1 MVSASSTAEKQL
13 DHRGGCPTT
22 DWRDAMTD
30 PARYVHIVDDL
41 SELDALERGPVL
53 VHSLEGFLD
62 PGNAAALA
70 TQHLL
75 GQSPGRVVA
84 SFDIDAFYDYRAR
97 RPPMTFSENRYEAY
111 ETPRLVVRLNHDT
124 LGTPYLLMHGPEP
137 DTHWEA
143 FALAVRSVVE
153 RLRVRLTVS
162 LGAVPMAVPHT
173 RPVMLTNHA
182 TVPSLLIAEN
192 VWKGQ
197 IRVPASAQSLLELR
211 LGGWGH
217 PAMGFVAHIPH
228 YVAQFDYPAAAA
240 KMLESV
246 EIVTGLQWELGD
258 LEAAGEAKLLEIASQ
273 IEDSDEVRDVVTG
286 LEQQYDAFHRAD
298 GDDAGALPLAE
309 EQNLP
314 TGEELGA
321 ELERFLAGLDRPTD
335 PGE

>member
-1 MVSASSTAEKQL
+1 MSE
-13 DHRGGCPTT
+13 
-22 DWRDAMTD
+22 
-30 PARYVHIVDDL
+30 PARYVHIVDDVP
-41 SELDALERGPVL
+41 ELDVLENGPVL
-53 VHSLEGFLD
+53 LHCLEGFLD
-62 PGNAAALA
+62 AGNAAALA

-75 GQSPGRVVA
+75 AQSSGRVVA

-97 RPPMTFSENRYEAY
+97 RPPMTFSEDRYEGY
-111 ETPRLVVRLNHDT
+111 ETPRLVVRLNHDS

-153 RLRVRLTVS
+153 KLRVRLTVS

-182 TVPSLLIAEN
+182 TSSDLLIFEN
-192 VWKGQ
+192 VWKGR
-197 IRVPASAQSLLELR
+197 IRVPASAQALLELR

-240 KMLESV
+240 RMLESV
-246 EIVTGLQWELGD
+246 EVVTGLEWD
-258 LEAAGEAKLLEIASQ
+258 LTAVETAGQAKLVEIASQ
-273 IEDSDEVRDVVTG
+273 LEDSAEVQDVVTG
-286 LEQQYDAFHRAD
+286 LEQQYDAFHRPD
-298 GDDAGALPLAE
+298 TGGTGDLGDGALPLAE
-309 EQNLP
+309 ERNLP
-314 TGEELGA
+314 SGEELGA
-321 ELERFLAGLDRPTD
+321 EFERFLAGLDRPND